1 MKFLY
6 DKREEPKLPWIVFP
20 WENEFNRGFEN
31 DIVRILE
38 KIGENP
44 RREGLKDTPKRV
56 AKSWIEMTTRPKFKL
71 TTFDSQGYDEM
82 IISKNIR
89 YYTFCEHHM
98 LPFFGVAH
106 IGYIPDGKIVGLSK
120 MARTVEYYSKGLNT
134 QEYLTNN
141 IARYL
146 LYKLEPKGI
155 GVIIEGRHLCQEMRG
170 VKKRGNMTTSSLK
183 GLFLSKTKVKQEF
196 FNLIKGE

>member
-1 MKFLY
+1 MPSTSRL
-6 DKREEPKLPWIVFP
+6 ETEPPVTQDSEYIVKQSIY
-20 WENEFNRGFEN
+20 N
-31 DIVRILE
+31 ILRS
-38 KIGENP
+38 IGENP
-44 RREGLKDTPKRV
+44 DREGLLDTPKRV
-56 AKSWIEMTTRPKFKL
+56 AKSYKEIFGGYEQDVDDIL
-71 TTFDSQGYDEM
+71 TTFQNEGYDEM
-82 IISKNIR
+82 VTLRDIEFYS
-89 YYTFCEHHM
+89 TCEHHM